1 MWGTTDSTRI
11 AYLDTQDAAR
21 MTLAAIRRDA
31 TIGKTLV
38 LSGPKAYSTAE
49 VIALCEKL
57 GKQTA
62 KVTRVPTAVLKAT
75 RALTMFFQWTRDAAD
90 RLAFAEVLSGEETF
104 AAPMGDTYAL
114 LGLAESDTTTLE
126 AYLGDFYSRIL
137 AKLKEVGGQSRQR
150 DFYLVRIHHPHPPP
164 PSHLFPTAVWAQE
177 PFATHRHRKRRTRAP
192 SPSGVRASEARRC
205 RLLCPDS
212 DVAAAVLA
220 HHGITLA
227 AALR

>member
-164 PSHLFPTAVWAQE
+164 PLPPFP
-177 PFATHRHRKRRTRAP
+177 HR
-192 SPSGVRASEARRC
+192 
-205 RLLCPDS
+205 RLGP
-212 DVAAAVLA
+212 
-220 HHGITLA
+220 G
-227 AALR
+227 ALRHTSPPQTPHPRTLTEWRARF